1 METNYKLMS
10 TELWKETQGDDE
22 LNNSVD
28 GLIKDYSMKEQR
40 QTQTSK
46 VVVCRTSQ
54 PQQSTDWL
62 SFAVL

>member
-10 TELWKETQGDDE
+10 TELWKERQGDDE

-28 GLIKDYSMKEQR
+28 GLIKDYSTKEQR

-46 VVVCRTSQ
+46 VFVCRTWP
-54 PQQSTDWL
+54 PQHGTDWL